1 MIKNIFLIII
11 CCSFVKDGLSQM
23 TYSNVD
29 SKLKYNSDPAGTD
42 VFCTGSSF
50 SLKFRLGPKSV
61 KLDQSFLSVDSQ
73 VIQIALLRIDGPK
86 ITSSSLTPEEQ
97 HKILSTYSK
106 YELDYFTHD
115 LKTEVINPDSQWIDT
130 KSGKWLVWYFRVGD
144 NSSLQVYKKTVIQLF
159 ASKMIGDM
167 IMDINAPIFEEG
179 DFKKAGLIVNE
190 LMESFT
196 TKSEQHEKDIH

>member
-11 CCSFVKDGLSQM
+11 CCSFVKDGASQI
-23 TYSNVD
+23 TYSNID

-42 VFCTGSSF
+42 IFCNGPSF
-50 SLKFRLGPKSV
+50 SLNFRLGSKSV